1 MEFVAPEAK
10 IWIGNN
16 IASLDD
22 RSCPELDVRY
32 NGHLKSRRFMARLKP
47 SIVLLA
53 KRKMEAL
60 RMAAFSL
67 ANIPT
72 PATLFSLMEFV
83 APEAKIWIGNNIA
96 SLDDRSC
103 PELDVRYN
111 GHLKS
116 RRFMARLKP
125 SIVLLAKRKM
135 EALRMAAFSLAN
147 IPTPA
152 TLFLLAKAS
161 VQQSRNVILPSLEH
175 TTSTSSPSSLFKTS
189 RT

>member
-1 MEFVAPEAK
+1 
-10 IWIGNN
+10 
-16 IASLDD
+16 
-22 RSCPELDVRY
+22 
-32 NGHLKSRRFMARLKP
+32 
-47 SIVLLA
+47 
-53 KRKMEAL
+53 
-60 RMAAFSL
+60 
-67 ANIPT
+67 
-72 PATLFSLMEFV
+72 MEFV

>member
-1 MEFVAPEAK
+1 
-10 IWIGNN
+10 
-16 IASLDD
+16 
-22 RSCPELDVRY
+22 
-32 NGHLKSRRFMARLKP
+32 
-47 SIVLLA
+47 
-53 KRKMEAL
+53 
-60 RMAAFSL
+60 
-67 ANIPT
+67 
-72 PATLFSLMEFV
+72 MEFV

-161 VQQSRNVILPSLEH
+161 VQQSRECYPTISGAYNFNLIAKFSLQDITNMIFLLVLLIEG
-175 TTSTSSPSSLFKTS
+175 
-189 RT
+189 